1 MPVALSATCLLCAAI
16 SVSSFTLLISVCSFL
31 CVLDRYFI
39 ALGSCFILSGP
50 PVPDMLCLG
59 QTLTCCPLRSTVFP
73 PLHHYYETIRLL
85 TGLWNR
91 LDFLRLACSYLSDR
105 SLSDLP
111 GTPKIPC
118 MLATL
123 SDPGGISPGKAYPQ
137 FLLPAALMS
146 ALASASRSNEAELL
160 HAFALRLS
168 CSPAYA

>member
-1 MPVALSATCLLCAAI
+1 MLLFAIIFKTALV
-16 SVSSFTLLISVCSFL
+16 VSE
-31 CVLDRYFI
+31 
-39 ALGSCFILSGP
+39 GS
-50 PVPDMLCLG
+50 VPDMLCLG

-73 PLHHYYETIRLL
+73 PLHHYYETIQLL
-85 TGLWNR
+85 TGLWNK
-91 LDFLRLACSYLSDR
+91 LDYLRLVCSYLSDR

-123 SDPGGISPGKAYPQ
+123 SDPGGISPGKAYPR

-146 ALASASRSNEAELL
+146 ASASASRSNEAELL

-168 CSPAYA
+168 CSPDYA